1 MLMMSRRAGETILIG
16 DRIEIVI
23 AHIGRSRVKVGIR
36 APRDTP
42 VIAREMKLVREENR
56 VAAGAG
62 PVADW
67 GGLLA
72 RLEKG
77 DAPLDRRQ
85 RPIVRPTVPQVSATL
100 SDKGSARQEAAP
112 KY

>member
-36 APRDTP
+36 APRDMP
-42 VIAREMKLVREENR
+42 VIARELKLVGEENR
-56 VAAGAG
+56 AAAGAR
-62 PVADW
+62 PARDW

-72 RLEKG
+72 RLE
-77 DAPLDRRQ
+77 
-85 RPIVRPTVPQVSATL
+85 TSPQVSATL
-100 SDKGSARQEAAP
+100 SDKGIARQEAAP